1 MPAQEVLFV
10 FNWAQIHNQSLAL
23 TVYRG
28 PSGTLSIREKLQ
40 TELLAS
46 GMVFLT
52 LWVDSLKRIKIWPMG
67 WRPVPFNQNCAT
79 ISSFA
84 SLSAHRSGSILYQ
97 PIRSF
102 MHQSTQVG
110 LESSFASEWMNQVP
124 GVELLPIRVC
134 SSSAWWSALSVSVM
148 CYVYLVKTPHVRPA
162 SVTLGLG
169 LWHRSHNTWA
179 SLPKPPP
186 LTEKLYVLDIS
197 QLTWFTIE
205 LFSLNKVSPP
215 LPHPK

>member
-134 SSSAWWSALSVSVM
+134 SSSAWWSALSVSMRVM
-148 CYVYLVKTPHVRPA
+148 FTWSKLHTWDLHLSHWGWVCDIGAITPEPLCLSHLPW
-162 SVTLGLG
+162 L
-169 LWHRSHNTWA
+169 RSCM
-179 SLPKPPP
+179 S
-186 LTEKLYVLDIS
+186 
-197 QLTWFTIE
+197 
-205 LFSLNKVSPP
+205 
-215 LPHPK
+215 